1 MSQFV
6 LAVDQGTT
14 STRAMIFDAGGT
26 LAGSAQKEFTQ
37 HFPRAAWVE
46 HDPEEIWRT
55 VEETVPAALKAAGI
69 SAAQIAAIGIT
80 NQRETTVVWDKN
92 TGKPLYNAIVW
103 QDRRTAASID
113 ALREHEDLIQR
124 RTGLVLDAYFS
135 ASKLQWILQNV
146 PEARSLAENNALAF
160 GTIDSW
166 LIYKMTEG
174 AHHVTDDS
182 NASRTLL
189 YGLDERDWDT
199 EMLNLFEIPP
209 STLPKIV
216 PSSGVVGTWRL
227 EGREIPISGI
237 AGDQQA
243 ATFGQLA
250 LGPGCAKNTYGTG
263 CFLVMPTGST
273 PIISE
278 HKLLTTVAW
287 RLGQETSYALEGSIF
302 TTGAAI
308 GWLKEGL
315 GIINADIEINDLAA
329 SVPNSDGVVFVP
341 AMAGLGS
348 PHWDQYARGSI
359 LGITRRTTK
368 AHIARATL
376 EGIALQ
382 VFDIVEAAGKD
393 MKGSLSSLRVDGGAA
408 KSDFLM
414 QLQADLLQIPVI
426 RPTMT
431 ELTAKGAAYL
441 AGLAVGFW
449 KDVDDLKNIE
459 EKTTIFEPSMV
470 EADRE
475 NLLTWWKKG
484 VEKAKGWATP

>member
-14 STRAMIFDAGGT
+14 STRTMIFDAKGT
-26 LAGSAQKEFTQ
+26 VVGSAQKEFTQ
-37 HFPRAAWVE
+37 HFPQAAWVE
-46 HDPEEIWRT
+46 HDPQEIWKT
-55 VEETVPAALKAAGI
+55 VLETVPAALKDAGI
-69 SAAQIAAIGIT
+69 WAGQIAAIGIT

-92 TGKPLYNAIVW
+92 TGTPLYNAIVW
-103 QDRRTAASID
+103 QDRRTAAAID
-113 ALREHEDLIQR
+113 ALREHEGLIQC

-135 ASKLQWILQNV
+135 ASKLQWILSHV
-146 PEARSLAENNALAF
+146 PEAKALAQKNALAF

-166 LIYKMTEG
+166 LIYKMTQG
-174 AHHVTDDS
+174 SHHVTDDS

-189 YGLDERDWDT
+189 YNLENRDWDP
-199 EMLNLFEIPP
+199 EMLKLFDIPA

-216 PSSGVVGTWRL
+216 PSSGVVGTWRI
-227 EGREIPISGI
+227 EGHEIPISGI

-250 LGPGCAKNTYGTG
+250 LEPGCAKNTYGTG
-263 CFLVMPTGST
+263 CFLVVPTGST
-273 PIISE
+273 PVSSK

-287 RLGQETSYALEGSIF
+287 RLANETSYALEGSVF

-308 GWLKEGL
+308 GWLKDGL
-315 GIINADIEINDLAA
+315 GIINADTEVNELAA

-382 VFDIVEAAGKD
+382 VCDIVEAASKD
-393 MKGSLSSLRVDGGAA
+393 INDSLSSLRVDGGAA

-426 RPTMT
+426 RPAMT

-449 KDVDDLKNIE
+449 KSVDDLKNIE
-459 EKTTIFEPSMV
+459 DRVTIFEPSMT
-470 EADRE
+470 ESDRE
-475 NLLTWWKKG
+475 DLRAWWKKG
-484 VEKAKGWATP
+484 IEKAKHWATP